1 MNGTVKKSI
10 AFAALAAICACSAPN
25 GGTSNSALPSTPSTH
40 RVTQRGHGVLSTIV
54 GVGDSL
60 TAGYQAGGFL
70 GATNFKDP
78 LDKSQFVR
86 PGQENGWW
94 ADLDEMASGLPEAT
108 AINRMY
114 DPSTSP
120 LPLIR
125 APALNNLL
133 VPTAPG
139 SLAPFGLSKS
149 GNTCTADG
157 SFNAAGYVLNGLS
170 TVRLNPTSSL
180 VRDVAV
186 PGITAHE
193 AVTISQPQNN
203 TCEPIPGI
211 PGLLAAVVD
220 GEASTFW
227 PVLGNFAHMGTNL
240 TEVRAAASLHP
251 TLATVWLGANDV
263 LKYMGSGGRFVG
275 GDNSV
280 AQMKAD
286 ELDAIQTLKYAGAK
300 TVVLDL
306 PDVLRTPYFLNTTIP
321 KMSTCKA
328 SPMHTPVQTYV
339 FCVLVEP
346 PPGGVGLFTP
356 AQAKASIDE
365 FAALYHITSP
375 KECKPGT
382 VATACGYLT
391 LPGALDSLNY
401 YLANSDTFPDLDCT
415 GPNFTKPCVPGS
427 GLGSYYITPAFA
439 GKIQQLNDNINTGI
453 QEAATYTQS
462 AFVDVRTIFDGILSG
477 DSANAYFAKAISINP
492 GKCCTLS
499 SGGGLLSFDGLH
511 PSNTG
516 YALIAYYAIQAINQR
531 YGQHIH
537 EIDVTKAYNG
547 TRCSNKLECYPDAY
561 APH

>member
-1 MNGTVKKSI
+1 MHRNGSV
-10 AFAALAAICACSAPN
+10 
-25 GGTSNSALPSTPSTH
+25 G
-40 RVTQRGHGVLSTIV
+40 RGVLSSIV

-70 GATNFKDP
+70 GATDFKDP
-78 LDKSQFVR
+78 LDKSQLVR

-94 ADLDEMASGLPEAT
+94 ADLFEMASGLPEAT
-108 AINRMY
+108 AINDMY
-114 DPSTSP
+114 DPATSP
-120 LPLIR
+120 LPLIK

-157 SFNAAGYVLNGLS
+157 GFNAAGYLISGVA
-170 TVRLNPTSSL
+170 TVRMNTSNV

-193 AVTISQPQNN
+193 ANTISEPQNN

-227 PVLGNFAHMGTNL
+227 PVLGSFAHMGSNL

-275 GDNSV
+275 GDNTV

-286 ELDAIQTLKYAGAK
+286 ELNAIQTLKYAGAK
-300 TVVLDL
+300 TVVLNL
-306 PDVLRTPYFLNTTIP
+306 PDVLRTPYFLNMAIP
-321 KMSTCKA
+321 KRSACTA
-328 SPMHTPVQTYV
+328 SPAHTPVQTYA
-339 FCVLVEP
+339 FCVLV
-346 PPGGVGLFTP
+346 GLGLFTP
-356 AQAKASIDE
+356 AQAKTTIE
-365 FAALYHITSP
+365 QFATAYHLTTP
-375 KECKPGT
+375 NGCKPGT

-391 LPGALDSLNY
+391 LPGALDALNY
-401 YLANSDTFPDLDCT
+401 YLAHSSTFPNLDCS
-415 GPNFTKPCVPGS
+415 GPNFTKPCVAGS
-427 GLGSYYITPAFA
+427 GIGSYYITPQFA
-439 GKIQQLNDNINTGI
+439 GKIQQLNDNVNTGI
-453 QEAATYTQS
+453 GEAATYTQS
-462 AFVDVRTIFDGILSG
+462 AFIDVRAIFDGILSG
-477 DSANAYFAKAISINP
+477 DPSNQYFAKAISINP
-492 GKCCTLS
+492 GKCCTLAS
-499 SGGGLLSFDGLH
+499 AQGLVSFDGLH

-516 YALIAYYAIQAINQR
+516 YALIAYYVIKSINQR
-531 YGQHIH
+531 YGQHIR
-537 EIDVTKAYNG
+537 EINVSAAYAG
-547 TRCSNKLECYPDAY
+547 TRCSNKLECFPDVY